1 MICGSRKIAHP
12 IFRARIAGI
21 ACSKKIHTCAPLPGR
36 DRSRYAGTRSFA
48 HVSTNAIASSCN
60 SSCQNRRL
68 AASRF
73 HLEAEGRCQSCDYG
87 RCNRTTSSVRGSMV
101 RVNFVTSFRFSRRLG
116 LIAIQ
121 SFERNM
127 VTRTALEDGAG
138 TLSISSGRG
147 KQPDDKMGE

>member
-1 MICGSRKIAHP
+1 
-12 IFRARIAGI
+12 
-21 ACSKKIHTCAPLPGR
+21 
-36 DRSRYAGTRSFA
+36 
-48 HVSTNAIASSCN
+48 
-60 SSCQNRRL
+60 
-68 AASRF
+68 
-73 HLEAEGRCQSCDYG
+73 
-87 RCNRTTSSVRGSMV
+87 MV

-147 KQPDDKMGE
+147 KQPDDKMDE